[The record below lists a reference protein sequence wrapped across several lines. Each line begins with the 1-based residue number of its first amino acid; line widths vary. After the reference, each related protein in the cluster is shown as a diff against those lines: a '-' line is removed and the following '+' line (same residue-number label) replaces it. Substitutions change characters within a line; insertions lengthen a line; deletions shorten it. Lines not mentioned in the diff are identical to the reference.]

1 MCFAFTFL
9 LFFLFLFFSFFL
21 SLLLCTRLRGQT
33 VTVVNSSRILLT
45 FQPLFINLMGPVNSA
60 RDLQTSFFS
69 NFFIKNGSYG
79 IIHTF
84 KNYFATVF
92 SIFSFSK
99 ISSIQ
104 MDLKRD
110 GFCIHPNSLLLA
122 LVSTYFVYIV
132 DATYIEGKEWCSTI
146 IQNIP
151 PCSYRNLY
159 LCEIVAINAVRI
171 VFCVSATQWQLQ
183 DYFLGSS
190 IKNINYTKF

>member
-1 MCFAFTFL
+1 MD
-9 LFFLFLFFSFFL
+9 
-21 SLLLCTRLRGQT
+21 
-33 VTVVNSSRILLT
+33 
-45 FQPLFINLMGPVNSA
+45 PVNSA
-60 RDLQTSFFS
+60 RDPQTSFFS

-79 IIHTF
+79 TIHTF

-132 DATYIEGKEWCSTI
+132 DATCIEGKEWCSTI

-151 PCSYRNLY
+151 PCSDRNLY